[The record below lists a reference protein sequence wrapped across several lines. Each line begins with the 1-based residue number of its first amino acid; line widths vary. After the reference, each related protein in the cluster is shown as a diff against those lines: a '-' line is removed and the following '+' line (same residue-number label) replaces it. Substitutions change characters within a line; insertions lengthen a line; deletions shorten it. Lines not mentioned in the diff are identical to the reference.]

1 MDFFAMSQRP
11 SRRVVAASV
20 LIATLLCVFNT
31 LTAAPRPDVRR
42 TVYFSAV
49 DASGAQVTDLTAA
62 DLTVKEGGKERPVA
76 ALQPATGPMS
86 VFLLVDDGG
95 LGAFRAAV
103 AQFLQTMLG
112 HGQFAISVLNPQP
125 IRVANFTADVDVLR
139 TALDRMRPR
148 GRIQPDNEQIVEA
161 VAEAA
166 RELQESKTARR
177 SIVVLTVG
185 GEKTLSD
192 MADDALNAL
201 KSSGASLNVL
211 YVTGFDLGK
220 VLGDGPRQS
229 GGLIQQVNGSAP
241 IGPRIAKIA
250 DNLLHQYV
258 LTYHIPDGV
267 KLSERLSLSTSRK
280 GVTLLAP
287 SRLPDK

>member
-1 MDFFAMSQRP
+1 MAFFARSQHP
-11 SRRVVAASV
+11 SRRVVARSV
-20 LIATLLCVFNT
+20 LIAALLGFFNT
-31 LTAAPRPDVRR
+31 LTAAPRPDVLR

-49 DASGAQVTDLTAA
+49 DGKGAPITDLTAA
-62 DLTVKEGGKERPVA
+62 DLTVKEGGKERPVTA
-76 ALQPATGPMS
+76 VQPATAPMD

-95 LGAFRAAV
+95 LGTFRGAV

-112 HGQFAISVLNPQP
+112 QGQFAISVLSPQP
-125 IRVANFTADVDVLR
+125 IKVANFTADVGALR
-139 TALDRMRPR
+139 TALDRMGPR
-148 GRIQPDNEQIVEA
+148 GRTQPDNEQIVGA
-161 VAEAA
+161 VADAA
-166 RELQESKTARR
+166 RELQKRRTARR

-185 GEKTLSD
+185 GEKTSSD

-201 KSSGASLNVL
+201 KISGASLSVL

-229 GGLIQQVNGSAP
+229 GGLIQQVVGNAP
-241 IGPRIAKIA
+241 IGPVLAKIA
-250 DNLLHQYV
+250 DHLLHQYV
-258 LTYHIPDGV
+258 LTYNIPDGV
-267 KLSERLSLSTSRK
+267 KPNDKLSLSTSRK

>member
-1 MDFFAMSQRP
+1 MAFFARSQRP
-11 SRRVVAASV
+11 WRPVVARSV
-20 LIATLLCVFNT
+20 LMAALLGFFNT
-31 LTAAPRPDVRR
+31 LTAAPRPDVLR

-49 DASGAQVTDLTAA
+49 DANGAPVTDLTAA

-76 ALQPATGPMS
+76 AVQPATAPID

-95 LGAFRAAV
+95 LGGFRAAV
-103 AQFLQTMLG
+103 ARFLQTMLG
-112 HGQFAISVLNPQP
+112 RGQFAISVLNPQP
-125 IRVANFTADVDVLR
+125 IKVTSFTADVEVLR
-139 TALDRMRPR
+139 AALDRMAPR

-161 VAEAA
+161 VADAA
-166 RELQESKTARR
+166 KELQKRQTARR

-185 GEKTLSD
+185 GEKTASD
-192 MADDALNAL
+192 MADNALNAL
-201 KSSGASLNVL
+201 KSSGASLSVV
-211 YVTGFDLGK
+211 YVTGFDLGR

-229 GGLIQQVNGSAP
+229 GGLIQQASGSAP
-241 IGPRIAKIA
+241 IVPLVAKIA

-258 LTYHIPDGV
+258 LTYNIPDGV
-267 KLSERLSLSTSRK
+267 KVNERLSLSTSRK

>member
-1 MDFFAMSQRP
+1 MACFARSQRP
-11 SRRVVAASV
+11 SRRVVARN
-20 LIATLLCVFNT
+20 LLVAALLGFCNT
-31 LTAAPRPDVRR
+31 LTAAPRPDIVR

-49 DASGAQVTDLTAA
+49 DANGAHVTDLTAA

-76 ALQPATGPMS
+76 AVQPATAPID

-95 LGAFRAAV
+95 LGGFRAAV

-112 HGQFAISVLNPQP
+112 RGQFAISVLNPQP
-125 IRVANFTADVDVLR
+125 IKVASFTADVEVLR
-139 TALDRMRPR
+139 AALDRMAPR

-161 VAEAA
+161 VADAA
-166 RELQESKTARR
+166 KELQKRQTTRR

-185 GEKTLSD
+185 GEKTASD
-192 MADDALNAL
+192 MADNALNAL
-201 KSSGASLNVL
+201 KSSGASLSVV
-211 YVTGFDLGK
+211 YITGFDLGK

-229 GGLIQQVNGSAP
+229 GGMIQQASGSAP
-241 IGPRIAKIA
+241 IAPLLAKVA
-250 DNLLHQYV
+250 DNLRHQYV
-258 LTYHIPDGV
+258 LTYNIPDGV
-267 KLSERLSLSTSRK
+267 KLNERLSLSTSRK

>member
-1 MDFFAMSQRP
+1 MAFFARPQRP
-11 SRRVVAASV
+11 PGRVVAHG
-20 LIATLLCVFNT
+20 LLMAALLGFFNT
-31 LTAAPRPDVRR
+31 LTAAPRPDVLR

-49 DASGAQVTDLTAA
+49 DANGAHVTDLTAA

-76 ALQPATGPMS
+76 AVQPATAPMD

-112 HGQFAISVLNPQP
+112 RGQFAISVLSPQP
-125 IRVANFTADVDVLR
+125 IKVANFTADVGVLR
-139 TALDRMRPR
+139 AALDRMAPR
-148 GRIQPDNEQIVEA
+148 GRVQPDNEQIVEA
-161 VAEAA
+161 VADAA
-166 RELQESKTARR
+166 RELQKRNTPRR

-185 GEKTLSD
+185 GEKPSSD
-192 MADDALNAL
+192 MADDAVNAL
-201 KSSGASLNVL
+201 KNSGASLNV
-211 YVTGFDLGK
+211 VHVSGFDLGK

-229 GGLIQQVNGSAP
+229 GGLIQHTTGSGPIAP
-241 IGPRIAKIA
+241 LVAKIA

-258 LTYHIPDGV
+258 LTYNIPDGV
-267 KLSERLSLSTSRK
+267 KLNEKLSLTTSRK